1 MVDFTKEERAI
12 IDDSITYYRTST
24 FPDYKLDKNDPDTIL
39 NAMEHAHTK
48 GQVISPTNIR
58 AHAIWRAVQ
67 RKLGVEVEE
76 PEERQKRLA
85 KERYEK
91 RHGILLE
98 AKKKEAAEA
107 HEIANAKDDE
117 VKKVEVEL
125 ETLKAED
132 AGVARAVAEAQKE
145 KLEAEQKAQAALEEI
160 NRLNAELKKANQ
172 RAKELDNS
180 KGAIEELAKNE
191 KADVQKVVSVP
202 EIDEKSLEEKSIEEL
217 VEELT
222 KPE

>member
-1 MVDFTKEERAI
+1 MVDFTKEERAL
-12 IDDSITYYRTST
+12 IDDSITYYRMTT
-24 FPDYKLDKNDPDTIL
+24 FPDYQLDKNDPDTIL
-39 NAMEHAHTK
+39 NAMEHAHNK

-67 RKLGVEVEE
+67 RKLGVDVEE

-91 RHGILLE
+91 RLGILLE
-98 AKKKEAAEA
+98 AKKKEAEDAKETYEKKEA
-107 HEIANAKDDE
+107 D
-117 VKKVEVEL
+117 VKKVEIDL
-125 ETLKAED
+125 ETVKAED
-132 AGVARAVAEAQKE
+132 AGVAKAVAEANAKAM
-145 KLEAEQKAQAALEEI
+145 EAKQKADAEI
-160 NRLNAELKKANQ
+160 ARLTAELKKQ
-172 RAKELDNS
+172 TQKAKELGNS

-191 KADVQKVVSVP
+191 KADVKKIVSVP
-202 EIDEKSLEEKSIEEL
+202 VIDEKSLEEKSIEEL